1 MKCPNCGREI
11 ASNSNFCEF
20 CGTKISIVSSNHSQ
34 EKEAGRKIT
43 LIVSVSLV
51 LVLALLGGVLYYH
64 NEVSRAREEL
74 RMAKEKVERES
85 AVRVGEDRKAE
96 SGRHPAEAEK
106 AKAEAEKA
114 KAEAERAKAEE
125 VKAKAEAEKARAE
138 KETLESK
145 KRAEEKARKEVLK
158 NKLIQMGY
166 VDLGLPSGTLW
177 MSKNED
183 RLYNYD
189 EAVEFFGYNIP
200 TRKQKDELFE
210 KCKWTWTG
218 SGFVVVGPNGNQIYL
233 PADQG
238 MKLCDGRMYKVG
250 HRGRYWVLL
259 NKGLYDT
266 GDSAQA
272 FFFTLE
278 DGHSS
283 WGNGWLSNTRCE
295 CVSVRLIYN
304 L

>member
-1 MKCPNCGREI
+1 MKCPNCGKEI
-11 ASNSNFCEF
+11 ASDSNFCEF
-20 CGTKISIVSSNHSQ
+20 CGMKISTVSSNHSQ
-34 EKEAGRKIT
+34 EKGAGRKMTFFIS
-43 LIVSVSLV
+43 ISLV
-51 LVLALLGGVLYYH
+51 LILALFGGLYSYH
-64 NEVSRAREEL
+64 IEVNRVREEL
-74 RMAKEKVERES
+74 RMAKENVERES

-106 AKAEAEKA
+106 TKAETEKA

-138 KETLESK
+138 KEKIESK

-158 NKLIQMGY
+158 NELIQIGY

-177 MSKNED
+177 MSKNAD

-189 EAVEFFGYNIP
+189 EAVEFFGYYIP
-200 TRKQKDELFE
+200 TRKQEEELFD

-238 MKLCDGRMYKVG
+238 MKLCDGRMHKVG
-250 HRGRYWVLL
+250 HIGRYWVLP

-266 GDSAQA
+266 GDGAQA

-278 DGHSS
+278 DGHRS

-295 CVSVRLIYN
+295 CVSVRLVYK

>member
-64 NEVSRAREEL
+64 NEVNRAREEL

-96 SGRHPAEAEK
+96 SGRHPSEAEK

-125 VKAKAEAEKARAE
+125 
-138 KETLESK
+138 
-145 KRAEEKARKEVLK
+145 ARKGK
-158 NKLIQMGY
+158 
-166 VDLGLPSGTLW
+166 
-177 MSKNED
+177 SKP
-183 RLYNYD
+183 
-189 EAVEFFGYNIP
+189 G
-200 TRKQKDELFE
+200 E
-210 KCKWTWTG
+210 KCKNAKIIG
-218 SGFVVVGPNGNQIYL
+218 SMTTL
-233 PADQG
+233 H
-238 MKLCDGRMYKVG
+238 KL
-250 HRGRYWVLL
+250 
-259 NKGLYDT
+259 
-266 GDSAQA
+266 SQ
-272 FFFTLE
+272 
-278 DGHSS
+278 GHSETLQKIHKNNS
-283 WGNGWLSNTRCE
+283 FPDMGTDQHQKP
-295 CVSVRLIYN
+295 
-304 L
+304 